1 MAEEKDLDQ
10 DRLSDSWLTSWEQ
23 ETLEKYETES
33 NMEDRIQAER
43 EVASQ
48 RLWQSFQN
56 AATNIA
62 QLYRGTKYSISLR
75 ISSDPKNLS

>member
-62 QLYRGTKYSISLR
+62 QLYRGTKHSISLR